1 MDTVGKRVGEGEV
14 VGIGELVGDALV
26 VVGKSVGTNVG
37 DSVSFSSSLLDMEG
51 TYLCLEEELKL
62 RPIDVQSKTFHE
74 QCIPFTYSWC
84 CRGHW

>member
-37 DSVSFSSSLLDMEG
+37 DSVSFSSSLLDMDE
-51 TYLCLEEELKL
+51 TYL
-62 RPIDVQSKTFHE
+62 
-74 QCIPFTYSWC
+74 
-84 CRGHW
+84 